1 MSKSKSCD
9 KCGYLGDDKYD
20 DFFEYQK
27 DGEKIT
33 TCYFCIEMTA
43 TCEKN
48 IKKNEAVT
56 YQMLCQGMYCPLR

>member
-33 TCYFCIEMTA
+33 ICYFCIEMTA

-48 IKKNEAVT
+48 IKKMKQLHTKCFVKE
-56 YQMLCQGMYCPLR
+56 CIGF